1 MSRPDRSGPNGAER
15 RREIDDM
22 CDSRKSVS
30 KHVYPVTGPDPPM
43 YEVGACLL

>member
-1 MSRPDRSGPNGAER
+1 MTAASPKGCPRL
-15 RREIDDM
+15 EIDHI
-22 CDSRKSVS
+22 CDSRKFVS